1 MSEGETLDQHVE
13 SAMAKG
19 LDVAMVLAL
28 EEPAKAL
35 LEAIRKAQPAID
47 RLKESKYPGAD
58 WLASQLGTTLD
69 IHCEDGYGTLKLVE
83 VALGMFRKASG
94 DLGAFDYAFYVT
106 GWGLSVQDAA
116 QTIMDEG
123 ELDVAMPRIEAMRR
137 YAAAVA

>member
-1 MSEGETLDQHVE
+1 
-13 SAMAKG
+13 MASTDSDKAE
-19 LDVAMVLAL
+19 LLAL

-35 LEAIRKAQPAID
+35 LEAIRKAAPAID

-58 WLASQLGTTLD
+58 WLGDQLGFTTD
-69 IHCEDGYGTLKLVE
+69 IHCEDGYGTLKLVAL
-83 VALGMFRKASG
+83 ALGMFKDAAG
-94 DLGAFDYAFYVT
+94 DQGAFDYAFYVA

>member
-1 MSEGETLDQHVE
+1 MENETLDQHVE
-13 SAMAKG
+13 SAMAEG
-19 LDVAMVLAL
+19 LDVATVLAL

-47 RLKESKYPGAD
+47 RLKKAGYAGAD
-58 WLASQLGTTLD
+58 WLGQQLGDATNT
-69 IHCEDGYGTLKLVE
+69 HGGFGTVALVAN
-83 VALGMFRKASG
+83 ALGMFSAAAG
-94 DLGAFDYAFYVT
+94 DQGAFDYALYVT
-106 GWGLSVQDAA
+106 DWGLSVQDAA